1 MKNRSVQIVFASLFS
16 FFFWNGL
23 IAQTQLQKEV
33 KTVLLPNGWSITNVG
48 RSLPLGDLPL
58 NISVSKSKKWIAV
71 TNNGL
76 GKHYIQLIDPK
87 KEKQVD
93 SIIIPSSWYGLKFS
107 SNEKQ
112 LYASGG
118 NDNVIYRID
127 LIGNKLKLADTIT
140 LGKKWPNR
148 ISPAGFDVDDKNQL
162 LYVVTKDNNS
172 LYVMDLKTE
181 KVKKQLPLGGEGFT
195 CVLSPD
201 SKELYVSCWGCEKL
215 LVYDTIK
222 EEFIASVPVGSHP
235 NEILLSKNS
244 DFIFVA
250 NSNDNSVSVIDRK
263 TRKIVETLNAALY
276 PDAPA
281 GSTTNSLSLSDN
293 GKQLYIANA
302 DNNCLAVF
310 DVSHPGKSKSL
321 GFIPT
326 GWYPTNVRIVN
337 KKIVVANGK
346 GFVPMTNLQA
356 PTPYTKG
363 YNLQYRAEDASKP
376 KSVHS
381 IGELFKGKLSIIDQP
396 SADLLGAYTKMV
408 YQNSPYSKEKELKA
422 HNDVGNPVPMKVGD
436 VSPIKY
442 VFYVIKENRTY
453 DQVMGDVKEGNGDPS
468 LVMFGEKITPNQHKL
483 AKDFVLL
490 DNFYVDAEVSADGH
504 NWSLGA
510 YATDYLEK
518 MWPTCYGRAWDYP
531 GEGRR
536 PIANNKAGFIWD
548 ACKRGN
554 VSYRTYGE
562 FIIEKKPTIA
572 VLQNHYCKSFNTWVE
587 LAEKDVNRF
596 EQWKKD
602 FDSLVAIKQVPR
614 FNTIRFLND
623 HTEGLRK
630 GRPTPNAHVADNDLA
645 TGLLVEYLSKSPI
658 WNECLVLIVEDDA
671 QSGTDHVDAHR
682 STAFL
687 AGPYVKRNFVDHSMY
702 SSTSFLRTIE
712 LILGLPPMSQHD
724 AGSNPLWNSFTSKP
738 DFTPFKS
745 VPANIDLNEKNIA
758 MNKWQQ
764 KSETYDFSK
773 VDAIPDLE
781 FTELLW
787 HAIKG
792 DAVAFPGPRRAA
804 FVSLNDKKDDDD

>member
-1 MKNRSVQIVFASLFS
+1 MKRSIFGLFL
-16 FFFWNGL
+16 FL
-23 IAQTQLQKEV
+23 IASTCMMAQTIEQISSNS
-33 KTVLLPNGWSITNVG
+33 VLLPNGWAITNVG

-58 NISVSKSKKWIAV
+58 NIAVSKSKKWIAI

-76 GKHYIQLIDPK
+76 GKHYIQLIDTK
-87 KEKQVD
+87 SERQLD

-107 SNEKQ
+107 SNDKK
-112 LYASGG
+112 LYVSGG
-118 NDNVIYRID
+118 NDNVILGYD
-127 LIGNKLKLADTIT
+127 LINNKLKLADTIT

-148 ISPAGFDVDDKNQL
+148 ISPAGFDIDEKKEL

-172 LYVMDLKTE
+172 LYVVDLKT
-181 KVKKQLPLGGEGFT
+181 KKIKKQLPLGGEGFT
-195 CVLSPD
+195 CVLSQD
-201 SKELYVSCWGCEKL
+201 LKELYVSCWGCEKL
-215 LVYDTIK
+215 LVYDTAK
-222 EEFIASVPVGSHP
+222 EEFVATIPVGSHP
-235 NEILLSKNS
+235 NEILLSKKET
-244 DFIFVA
+244 FIFVA

-263 TRKIVETLNAALY
+263 SRKVVETLNAALF

-281 GSTTNSLSLSDN
+281 GSTTNALTLSGN

-310 DVSHPGKSKSL
+310 DVSEPGKSKSL
-321 GFIPT
+321 GFVPT
-326 GWYPTNVRIVN
+326 GWYPTNVKIIN
-337 KKIVVANGK
+337 KKIFVTNGK

-363 YNLQYRAEDASKP
+363 YNMKYQGEDTLKP

-381 IGELFKGKLSIIDQP
+381 IGELFKGTLSIIDQP
-396 SADLLGAYTKMV
+396 SIDLLGAYTKMV
-408 YQNSPYSKEKELKA
+408 YKNSMYSKEKELKA

-453 DQVMGDVKEGNGDPS
+453 DQVLVDVKEGNGDPS
-468 LVMFGEKITPNQHKL
+468 LVMFGEKVTPNQHKL

-504 NWSLGA
+504 AWTLGA

-518 MWPTCYGRAWDYP
+518 MWTTCYGRAWDYP
-531 GEGRR
+531 GEGVR

-548 ACKRGN
+548 ACKRSN

-562 FIIEKKPTIA
+562 FIIKKKPTLS
-572 VLQNHYCKSFNTWVE
+572 VLENHYCKYFNTWAE
-587 LAEKDVNRF
+587 LGEKDVNRF
-596 EQWKKD
+596 EQWKRD

-614 FNTIRFLND
+614 FNTIRLLND

-658 WNECLVLIVEDDA
+658 WNECLVLVVEDDA

-682 STAFL
+682 STAYL
-687 AGPYVKRNFVDHSMY
+687 AGPYVKRNFVDHTMY

-724 AGSNPLWNSFTSKP
+724 AGSTPLWNSFTPIP

-745 VPANIDLNEKNIA
+745 VPSNIDLKEVNVV
-758 MNKWQQ
+758 MNKWQE
-764 KSETYDFSK
+764 KSETFDFSK
-773 VDAIPDLE
+773 IDAVPDLE

-787 HAIKG
+787 HAVKG
-792 DAVAFPGPRRAA
+792 DLVAFPGPRRAA
-804 FVSLNDKKDDDD
+804 FVRLSDKKDDD

>member
-1 MKNRSVQIVFASLFS
+1 MVNRFSILAFISLFCS
-16 FFFWNGL
+16 FGL
-23 IAQTQLQKEV
+23 LAQSHSQKET

-58 NISVSKSKKWIAV
+58 NIAVSTSKKRIAV

-76 GKHYIQLIDPK
+76 GKHYIQLIDTK
-87 KEKQVD
+87 SERQID

-107 SNEKQ
+107 SNDKK

-118 NDNVIYRID
+118 NDNVILRYD
-127 LIGNKLKLADTIT
+127 LIGNKLKLNDTIT

-148 ISPAGFDVDDKNQL
+148 ISPAGFDIDEKNQL

-172 LYVMDLKTE
+172 LYVVDLKT
-181 KVKKQLPLGGEGFT
+181 KKIKKQLPLGGEGFT

-201 SKELYVSCWGCEKL
+201 LKELYVSCWGCEKL
-215 LVYDTIK
+215 LIYDTAK
-222 EEFIASVPVGSHP
+222 EEFAASIGVGSHP
-235 NEILLSKNS
+235 NEILLTKKG

-250 NSNDNSVSVIDRK
+250 NSNDNSVSVIERK
-263 TRKIVETLNAALY
+263 TRKVVETLNAALY

-281 GSTTNSLSLSDN
+281 GSTTNSLAFSGN
-293 GKQLYIANA
+293 EKQLYIANA

-310 DVSHPGKSKSL
+310 DVSQPGKSKSL
-321 GFIPT
+321 GFVPT
-326 GWYPTNVRIVN
+326 GWYPTNVKIVN
-337 KKIVVANGK
+337 KKIFVTNAK
-346 GFVPMTNLQA
+346 GFVPLTNFQA
-356 PTPYTKG
+356 PTPYTQG
-363 YNLQYRAEDASKP
+363 YDLKYRQEDASKP

-381 IGELFKGKLSIIDQP
+381 IGELFKGALSIIDQP
-396 SADLLGAYTKMV
+396 SKDLLAAYTKMV

-468 LVMFGEKITPNQHKL
+468 LVMFGEKVTPNQHKL

-504 NWSLGA
+504 AWTLGA

-536 PIANNKAGFIWD
+536 AIANNKAGYIWD
-548 ACKRGN
+548 ACKRAN
-554 VSYRTYGE
+554 ISYRSYGE
-562 FIIEKKPTIA
+562 FIIAKKPTIS
-572 VLQNHYCKSFNTWVE
+572 VLQNNYCKTFNSWDE

-602 FDSLVAIKQVPR
+602 FDSLVAIKKVPQ
-614 FNTIRFLND
+614 FNTVRFPND

-687 AGPYVKRNFVDHSMY
+687 AGPYVKRNFVDHTMY

-712 LILGLPPMSQHD
+712 LILGLAPLSQHD
-724 AGSNPLWNSFTSKP
+724 AGSTPLWNSFTHVP
-738 DFTPFKS
+738 DFSPFKS
-745 VPANIDLNEKNIA
+745 VPSNIDLKEVNVA

-764 KSETYDFSK
+764 KSETFDFSK
-773 VDAIPDLE
+773 VDAVPDLE

-804 FVSLNDKKDDDD
+804 FVRLSERKDDDD

>member
-1 MKNRSVQIVFASLFS
+1 MDKPIKRIFLATLIPVFFTL
-16 FFFWNGL
+16 NL
-23 IAQTQLQKEV
+23 KAQSAEQ
-33 KTVLLPNGWSITNVG
+33 TVSKSILLPNGWGITNVG

-58 NISVSKSKKWIAV
+58 NIAVSKSGKLIAI

-76 GKHYIQLIDPK
+76 GKQYIQLIDPK
-87 KEKQVD
+87 AERQLD
-93 SIIIPSSWYGLKFS
+93 SVIVPSSWYGLKFS
-107 SNEKQ
+107 ENDKK
-112 LYASGG
+112 LYVSGG
-118 NDNVIYRID
+118 NDNVILQYKIVND
-127 LIGNKLKLADTIT
+127 KLKLADTII
-140 LGKKWPNR
+140 LGKKWPTR
-148 ISPAGFDVDDKNQL
+148 ISPAGIDIDEKKQL
-162 LYVVTKDNNS
+162 LYVVTKENNS
-172 LYVMDLKTE
+172 LYVVDLETK
-181 KVKKQLPLGGEGFT
+181 KIKKQIPLKGEGYT

-201 SKELYVSCWGCEKL
+201 AKELYVSCWGCGKL
-215 LVYDTIK
+215 LVFDTTN
-222 EEFIASVPVGSHP
+222 EEFVASIAVGSHP
-235 NEILLSKNS
+235 NEILLSKKGA
-244 DFIFVA
+244 FLFVA
-250 NSNDNSVSVIDRK
+250 NSDDNSVSVIDRK
-263 TRKIVETLNAALY
+263 SRKVIETLNAALS
-276 PDAPA
+276 PNAPA
-281 GSTTNSLSLSDN
+281 GSTTNGLALSKN

-310 DVSHPGKSKSL
+310 DVSEPGESKSL

-326 GWYPTNVRIVN
+326 GWYPTNVKLVDQ
-337 KKIVVANGK
+337 KILVTNGK

-356 PTPYTKG
+356 PTPYMKG
-363 YNLQYRAEDASKP
+363 YDLKYRAEDTSKP

-381 IGELFKGKLSIIDQP
+381 IGELFQGTLSIIDKP
-396 SADLLGAYTKMV
+396 SIDLLGAYTKMV
-408 YQNSPYSKEKELKA
+408 YENSPYSKEKELKA

-436 VSPIKY
+436 PSPIKY
-442 VFYVIKENRTY
+442 VFYVVKENRTY

-504 NWSLGA
+504 NWTLGA

-518 MWPTCYGRAWDYP
+518 IWPTCYSRAWDYP

-536 PIANNKAGFIWD
+536 AIANNKAGFIWD
-548 ACKRGN
+548 ACKRAN
-554 VSYRTYGE
+554 VSFRNYGE
-562 FIIEKKPTIA
+562 FMLDKKPTLP
-572 VLQNHYCKSFNTWVE
+572 VLQNNYCKTFNSWDE

-614 FNTIRFLND
+614 FNTIRFPND

-687 AGPYVKRNFVDHSMY
+687 AGPYVKRNFIDHTMY

-712 LILGLPPMSQHD
+712 LILGLAPLSQHD
-724 AGSNPLWNSFTSKP
+724 AGSTPLWNSFTAIP
-738 DFTPFKS
+738 DFTSFRS
-745 VPANIDLNEKNIA
+745 VPSNIDLKEVNLV

-764 KSETYDFSK
+764 KSDTYDFSK
-773 VDAIPDLE
+773 VDAVPDLE

-787 HAIKG
+787 YAIKG
-792 DAVAFPGPRRAA
+792 DKIACPSPRRAA
-804 FVSLNDKKDDDD
+804 FVRLSNKKDDD